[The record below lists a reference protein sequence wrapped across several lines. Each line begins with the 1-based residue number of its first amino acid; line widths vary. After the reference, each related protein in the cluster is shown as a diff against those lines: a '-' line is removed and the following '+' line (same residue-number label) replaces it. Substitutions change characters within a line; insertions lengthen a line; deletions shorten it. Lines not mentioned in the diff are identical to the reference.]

1 MKEIFPYIL
10 RLLAS
15 IIISVIVS
23 FAISY
28 ITMVVISLITVLIP
42 EFISNVFCF
51 SEDEV
56 AKCVVRDNIIPGW
69 GRLSAIIDDPN
80 VNVRLTMFIDTII
93 TIIALAI
100 TGGIAYLLQKIVILA
115 LAITGGIV
123 YLLQKIVNKSK
134 VMMVIYGIIAIYFFI
149 RMIMEIYLSGY
160 YVEMGIDKSIWFY
173 IVSIAM
179 LAISFFVYV
188 LIGWMLLVGDEINQ

>member
-28 ITMVVISLITVLIP
+28 ITIYITMVVISLITVLIP

-51 SEDEV
+51 SEN
-56 AKCVVRDNIIPGW
+56 DNVW
-69 GRLSAIIDDPN
+69 
-80 VNVRLTMFIDTII
+80 LTMFIDTII

>member
-28 ITMVVISLITVLIP
+28 ITIYITMVVISLITVLIP

-51 SEDEV
+51 SEAEV

-80 VNVRLTMFIDTII
+80 FNVRLTMFIDTII

-100 TGGIAYLLQKIVILA
+100 TGGIA
-115 LAITGGIV
+115 

>member
-80 VNVRLTMFIDTII
+80 FNVRLTMFIDTII

-100 TGGIAYLLQKIVILA
+100 TGGIA
-115 LAITGGIV
+115 

>member
-1 MKEIFPYIL
+1 MGL
-10 RLLAS
+10 
-15 IIISVIVS
+15 
-23 FAISY
+23 
-28 ITMVVISLITVLIP
+28 
-42 EFISNVFCF
+42 
-51 SEDEV
+51 
-56 AKCVVRDNIIPGW
+56 
-69 GRLSAIIDDPN
+69 
-80 VNVRLTMFIDTII
+80 
-93 TIIALAI
+93 
-100 TGGIAYLLQKIVILA
+100 
-115 LAITGGIV
+115 
-123 YLLQKIVNKSK
+123 KIVNKSK

>member
-51 SEDEV
+51 SENEV

-80 VNVRLTMFIDTII
+80 FNVRLTMFIDTII